1 MDTFINS
8 MLKYYQVTL
17 DETGESFLGIQFTK
31 QPDGS
36 TIMTQP
42 KLLNKLLKE
51 YPSIG
56 RKYTQDHP
64 YGPTPSRDQPPAG
77 PSPIANQSDY
87 LRLLGMLLYLTKSR
101 PDIMAAVSF
110 GASKAAKPTT
120 ADQQQLMYIVEY
132 IRKTPERGHRIYAA
146 SGDPLQFYCTVD
158 ASYLLH
164 PDSKGQTGY
173 TIGLYKEGTFY
184 KASTCLHFQHA
195 C

>member
-1 MDTFINS
+1 MDTFITS
-8 MLKYYQVTL
+8 MRKYYQVTL
-17 DETGESFLGIQFTK
+17 DVKGDSFLGIQFTK

-64 YGPTPSRDQPPAG
+64 YGPTPSRDQPSVG
-77 PSPIANQSDY
+77 PSPLTNQSDY

-110 GASKAAKPTT
+110 GAAKVSKPTT
-120 ADQQQLMYIVEY
+120 AN
-132 IRKTPERGHRIYAA
+132 
-146 SGDPLQFYCTVD
+146 
-158 ASYLLH
+158 
-164 PDSKGQTGY
+164 
-173 TIGLYKEGTFY
+173 
-184 KASTCLHFQHA
+184 
-195 C
+195 